1 MAEITST
8 SADNKKGKVR
18 SRKASTRIDMT
29 PMVDLAFLL
38 LTFFMLTTTFNK
50 PFVMEID
57 MPEKTEDPIDQPPIN
72 EKKVLTLV
80 LGAKDKVYWYVGQAQ
95 PPLTTTDFSSSGVRK
110 LLIEKS
116 ASIKG
121 LYVFIKPSAQSR
133 YQNIVDI
140 FDEMAIAGIS
150 RYSMIE
156 PTDADNRLV
165 DEVKR
170 LSLNS
175 PDKK

>member
-38 LTFFMLTTTFNK
+38 LTFFMLTTTFMK
-50 PFVMEID
+50 PYVMKIA
-57 MPEKTEDPIDQPPIN
+57 MPEELTDHTPQHSIN

-80 LGAKDKVYWYVGQAQ
+80 LGAKNKVYWYVGRTQ
-95 PPLTTTDFSSSGVRK
+95 PPLTVTDFSYSGVRK
-110 LLIEKS
+110 VLMEKN

-133 YQNIVDI
+133 YQNMVDI
-140 FDEMAIAGIS
+140 LDEISIAGID

-156 PTDADNRLV
+156 ATDEDNRLV
-165 DEVKR
+165 KEMN
-170 LSLNS
+170 LTSQLTS
-175 PDKK
+175 P